1 MATQFNNLYL
11 ASGGTLALAFGTSAT
26 KVYGSVDA
34 DTVTIAAGV
43 TVVLDGSFN
52 RGNDTIKFS
61 GNAASYTI
69 VRVNA
74 STVRVT
80 DADGTSVTIPV
91 GSAGTKIE
99 FADATRTLS
108 GSSAGIM
115 LGNQAVTAT
124 PLELAAGTAP
134 APVENYVLSVSAA
147 SVTEGDLGSK
157 TLSYRLT
164 LDKAPTSTVTLNYET
179 LDTGTATANDDFT
192 PAAGT
197 VTFAAGQRTAFVSV
211 DVLGDT
217 TVEAPETVKL
227 SISGSKL
234 VSSVEATGTIVDNDL
249 ANLPITYTL
258 TGTNAVNEGS
268 AATFTLKTT
277 GLSAGTTVGYKVTG
291 TGSAAAQSA
300 TGTFTVDS
308 DGNATVSVPV
318 SSNNTVADTG
328 LLTIELLNGKAP
340 AVTATVIDG
349 TPTTYSAAAITAANA
364 SSGVLAINVSG
375 TAAQAITLDTDQLTP
390 SNGFVINSATAP
402 VSVTSSGLNDKIT
415 LTGSGNNTI
424 NTGNGNDTVLLSGS
438 GNNTVVVGAGND
450 TVTITGSGSNRVE
463 VGSGNDTVTG
473 GAGAETIVMGSGAL
487 TAADVIDGGDGI
499 DTLIVSGDGNEINAN
514 NVKNIENLVLNG
526 TQVAFSSDAVL
537 ESFGSVQGSS
547 ATSEITVTVASSA
560 VVDLSKVDLVGIKSI
575 KLDAAAAVTGVTVI
589 ASSTDLAAVGAFTR
603 GTNVGAV
610 NLETDVAGY
619 KLFSAANDTAFTGG
633 TKTVTGTAQELIAN
647 KSDLTGATLK
657 VSGSTSLADISALAD
672 AGVTAIKTVTL
683 SVSELLTAATLPDQ
697 LAALTA
703 ANTLIQVTGTA
714 TVAQA
719 AALNTSY
726 GTQIAAYQSAAT
738 GNAGIAIS
746 DTPSN
751 VAAQLNGNPLNATGA
766 NAATVSSITLTSG
779 SGVAVADG
787 AKLALLASTKLSGS
801 YTVTDSVANITTA
814 ITGSSL
820 PASLSK
826 AASVTLSTGNRT
838 ATTTADALELQILG
852 SKLVGGY
859 DYTRTDITTLNSDD
873 LTAISGA
880 AKASLAKTSG
890 SFSVTEVNSI
900 LAQNSSATVNKI
912 ADTAQNLSLNASKL
926 KAATSDIFV
935 NTIATVE
942 QANAFGASVAALA
955 AKQGAT
961 IDPQTGQNSYKISD
975 TKAAVLATSAATTVK
990 ASDGVTVSD
999 AMSLAEATQ
1008 LQALTAAS
1016 PTNGRLNSGELVY
1029 TVSDSA
1035 SALATALSA
1044 TVNTATV
1051 AALAGASANGVT
1063 ATGTATV
1070 AEAKVLG
1077 AQYSSAVQVDSYN
1090 ISDTVAKLFTTP
1102 TGSTL
1107 STDIDATS
1115 DAALAKATTLSVVG
1129 NVTVAQLAA
1138 LKGVQNNANA
1148 NIFDNKYA
1156 ITDTAGALSAAAGN
1170 ALADLRAATSITV
1183 SNAATVAQLA
1193 GLKTLNDSR
1202 TTDATS
1208 LASFTLKDTI
1218 SNVVGTSALGSGT
1231 AAVVAFAKTASSI
1244 TVTGNAT
1251 SSDADQITL
1260 DVLDNLATKAGGK
1273 AYTVEVTDTANN
1285 VEALSAGVLGSAVI
1299 TKLVLNDSTLSV
1311 ANAKDTIAKVGAA
1324 ASKLSYNLVD
1334 SVDNLLA
1341 TADASVVTSAVNL
1354 TANDAAISAANAAK
1368 LVALTGTSGTVT
1380 YSLNGTYADLVA
1392 QSASIAD
1399 GATAINVSNTSLTV
1413 TQYTELLARAG
1424 QTTTVTTTVSA
1435 EVISGTAAEVSGASA
1450 AVLAHASSVTLT
1462 DNASLTLTAAQA
1474 KALVA
1479 SGNAG
1484 YDVTVTPASSTLQ
1497 VKIVDTTANLI
1508 KAKSDSATDNALAY
1522 VLGAG
1527 SYKVVASDT
1536 ATLSVANADILRSI
1550 SDIEATY
1557 NLADASGNLVSSGT
1571 AVAAVA
1577 GASSITVTATAQ
1589 DATEAAEAKAIY
1601 DANKNVSFDVV
1612 TSTADILKAQT
1623 NNVYDYA
1630 ATLTKAAKVVL
1641 TGADVVADVKAA
1653 VAAAGGKP
1661 VEYNVTDTPTN
1672 LAATGAQSVVAG
1684 AKVLAFS
1691 SGTPTALEA
1700 VALAPLASKFSGG
1713 KFNVTDTAANLV
1725 TNLSAVDAA
1734 GGTVT
1739 LLSGAATVAQF
1750 NTLKAALGADL
1761 ATTAITD
1768 SASAVANLLIAQ
1780 TAGTGT
1786 KTLTSDV
1793 SVNATQASALAT
1805 ASIATTALKITD
1817 TADALLALGDSFVA
1831 ASFTVSGGSVDI
1843 STAKNLVDIHEGKA
1857 VFSVATTAERFTKA
1871 YDSDVVTSGAQ
1882 ADAVAKDA
1890 LAQATSLTVDG
1901 VSVTLGSK
1909 NAALIVGGQST
1920 YNNKIVG
1927 SVAEINALSASL
1939 KSAAGFVIVDTV
1951 ANITNPANTA
1961 LIAASAG
1968 YVVKDSAASLAL
1980 ASASVLNSTQKALGV
1995 EVTGTATVEQITT
2008 IKANSDVDAYIVYSL
2023 SDSAANLA
2031 PSGTANSNLSGA
2043 VGVTVTGD
2051 PTTAAVAN
2059 AILTANS
2066 KAVVSARD
2074 SATSNLLDTNVITAG
2089 NLAKLASITADAS
2102 SVTAGIQ
2109 GISVANAA
2117 SLISGKGANATL
2129 TFNINDDANLV
2140 AGAAATTLAAAGTIS
2155 IKDTSVASAADAKIL
2170 AGLTLATPYTVT
2182 DTAGN
2187 LTTSAT
2193 VSLLDL
2199 AKAGTVK
2206 ILSGTATVAQAAALT
2221 GLANFEKGTTG
2232 ADLGKYVVSI
2242 SDTALNLAKSGAA
2255 DLLNGLTAASTVAVS
2270 NYTAVLT
2277 AAEAKALADLD
2288 AASTKLT
2295 TTAASVKVEDSS
2307 AALLAPG
2314 VATTLAAVGSISVT
2328 DVVSVSTLNQIR
2340 AVGGTANSEVYTY
2353 KLQDTAGALIAA
2365 GSATVDGATSVA
2377 VSGSVS
2383 VADMTIIEGRAT
2395 AGGVATTT
2403 SYATVTG
2410 TATQLFGGSGS
2421 TLNTTVGSKAVIIDL
2436 NGSASVDQV
2445 TALLADSNFDKSYS
2459 VADTADNIIA
2469 AINQDS
2475 SLTVLKN
2482 AGSVGLSTGGFASVA
2497 QASMINANLT
2507 NEAALAI
2514 KDSAAN
2520 LNASANAATVAV
2532 AGSVT
2537 VNADTGND
2545 GVTAGITAAKV
2556 TYDYASLSEIDAA
2569 TVNGTKPVEV
2579 INGKA
2584 GDVIDLSG
2592 ILDWDTV
2599 TSGNQALVK
2608 DTDGTLVAGEYQ
2620 TQRGYYQADGTFQES
2635 SSGTDTLLLIYT
2647 DATAGAD
2654 EQIVILGVT
2663 SLTVD
2668 LVTDVNT
2675 FTFG

>member
-1 MATQFNNLYL
+1 
-11 ASGGTLALAFGTSAT
+11 
-26 KVYGSVDA
+26 
-34 DTVTIAAGV
+34 
-43 TVVLDGSFN
+43 
-52 RGNDTIKFS
+52 
-61 GNAASYTI
+61 
-69 VRVNA
+69 
-74 STVRVT
+74 
-80 DADGTSVTIPV
+80 
-91 GSAGTKIE
+91 
-99 FADATRTLS
+99 
-108 GSSAGIM
+108 
-115 LGNQAVTAT
+115 
-124 PLELAAGTAP
+124 
-134 APVENYVLSVSAA
+134 
-147 SVTEGDLGSK
+147 
-157 TLSYRLT
+157 
-164 LDKAPTSTVTLNYET
+164 
-179 LDTGTATANDDFT
+179 
-192 PAAGT
+192 
-197 VTFAAGQRTAFVSV
+197 
-211 DVLGDT
+211 
-217 TVEAPETVKL
+217 
-227 SISGSKL
+227 
-234 VSSVEATGTIVDNDL
+234 
-249 ANLPITYTL
+249 
-258 TGTNAVNEGS
+258 
-268 AATFTLKTT
+268 
-277 GLSAGTTVGYKVTG
+277 
-291 TGSAAAQSA
+291 
-300 TGTFTVDS
+300 
-308 DGNATVSVPV
+308 V

-328 LLTIELLNGKAP
+328 SLTIELLNGRAP

-375 TAAQAITLDTDQLTP
+375 TAAQTITLDTDQLTP

-473 GAGAETIVMGSGAL
+473 GAGADTIVMGSGAL

-779 SGVAVADG
+779 SGVAVADA
-787 AKLALLASTKLSGS
+787 AKLALLASTKVSGS

-1156 ITDTAGALSAAAGN
+1156 ITDTAGALSTAAGN

-1208 LASFTLKDTI
+1208 LASFTLTDTI

-1557 NLADASGNLVSSGT
+1557 NLADASGNLVSTGT

-1684 AKVLAFS
+1684 AKELAFS

-1713 KFNVTDTAANLV
+1713 KFNVTDTATNLV

-1750 NTLKAALGADL
+1750 NTLKNVLGTDL
-1761 ATTAITD
+1761 ATTNITD
-1768 SASAVANLLIAQ
+1768 SASAIGNLLIAG

-1793 SVNATQASALAT
+1793 AVNATQAAAINVEVTTIFASLASSITVASAAGLTVGAVVTGTGITSGTTIT
-1805 ASIATTALKITD
+1805 AINGNVLTLSANTTAASGGSYVVANATGATSLKITD
-1817 TADALLALGDSFVA
+1817 TAAALLALGDNFSA
-1831 ASFTVSGGSVDI
+1831 ASFTVSGGAVDI
-1843 STAKNLVDIHEGKA
+1843 STAKSLVEIHETKA
-1857 VFSVATTAERFTKA
+1857 VFSVVTTSERFTKA
-1871 YDSDVVTSGAQ
+1871 YDSDAVAAGAQ

-1920 YNNKIVG
+1920 YNNRIVG

-1939 KSAAGFVIVDTV
+1939 KTAAGFVIVDTV
-1951 ANITNPANTA
+1951 DNITNPANTA

-1968 YVVKDSAASLAL
+1968 YVVKDNAASLAL
-1980 ASASVLNSTQKALGV
+1980 ASASVLNSTQKALGI

-2182 DTAGN
+2182 DTAAN

-2206 ILSGTATVAQAAALT
+2206 ILSGTATVAQAADLT

-2545 GVTAGITAAKV
+2545 GVAAGITAAKV

-2569 TVNGTKPVEV
+2569 TDSGTKPVEV

-2599 TSGNQALVK
+2599 TGDNQALVK
-2608 DTDGTLVAGEYQ
+2608 DTDGILVAGEYQ